1 MQEADSIYYFL
12 KNNAKNKKFDK
23 VCFRQE
29 VTKEVKLTALTTL
42 IDGHTP
48 NIYKSVMMFFWQKKK
63 DVSHNLFK
71 LWITYILFTIINRVS
86 RKWSKVKKYGN

>member
-48 NIYKSVMMFFWQKKK
+48 NIYKSVMFF
-63 DVSHNLFK
+63 
-71 LWITYILFTIINRVS
+71 
-86 RKWSKVKKYGN
+86 